1 MGKIICSQ
9 GLEILRELQN
19 AKDATTAFLRL
30 KGVERIEQLTAS
42 EIRDLSE
49 MTAAFNEAVLTPKDV
64 RKVDF
69 VLTLKYQGE
78 EYAVVI
84 SRIMD
89 LDLTVKALDL
99 LENFNYDEIE
109 RIPAIIGCIYANNV
123 RQALNLSC
131 SEEKTAYLLTEAIR
145 EQADFSDVYSVYVFF
160 VIWKENY
167 SPHCPLSK
175 KQLMRCY
182 RKYRRSQKP
191 IRLIT
196 TMLLAS
202 STKRSNRFIFAI
214 KKWLFIKSISVIYEC
229 RSLWD
234 TMRQL
239 PALLRSVREG

>member
-89 LDLTVKALDL
+89 LDLTTRALEL
-99 LENFNYDEIE
+99 LENFNYGEIE
-109 RIPAIIGCIYANNV
+109 RIPAIIGCIYADSV
-123 RQALNLSC
+123 KHALNLSC
-131 SEEKTAYLLTEAIR
+131 SEEKTAYLLTEAIK
-145 EQADFSDVYSVYVFF
+145 EQADFSDVYSVYIFF
-160 VIWKENY
+160 VTWKEN
-167 SPHCPLSK
+167 SSIHCPLSK
-175 KQLMRCY
+175 KQLTRCY
-182 RKYRRSQKP
+182 RKYQRSQKP
-191 IRLIT
+191 IRMIT
-196 TMLLAS
+196 TMLLTN
-202 STKRSNRFIFAI
+202 STKRSNRFISAT
-214 KKWLFIKSISVIYEC
+214 KKWLYTTSISVIYEC

-239 PALLRSVREG
+239 PALLRSVRKG